1 MNRTVAELM
10 PIKMNVNT
18 TIKSPTL
25 VAVIFLVMAATVTSE
40 GQLKCSVEKRPLK
53 EVREQ
58 FKRQRNEI
66 PTKHFHAC
74 KLKAYDNQA

>member
-1 MNRTVAELM
+1 MNATESRALLAMIFLTVA
-10 PIKMNVNT
+10 N
-18 TIKSPTL
+18 
-25 VAVIFLVMAATVTSE
+25 AAASE
-40 GQLKCSVEKRPLK
+40 VQLKCSVSKRPLR

-58 FKRQRNEI
+58 LKRQRNEI